1 MKSNPVLWFRR
12 FSLTLAIL
20 GVIGGVWMVFSGLV
34 LNRVCREPFTAYPL
48 TDPET
53 GSGYWVCWGDQGIT
67 GAVKWQIFQ
76 DDYARP
82 MPDIGQAGAGVA
94 AVLFFLWAYALC
106 LAVARKLEQK
116 STPEAAPKGG
126 AAP

>member
-20 GVIGGVWMVFSGLV
+20 GVIGGSWMIISALFISPT
-34 LNRVCREPFTAYPL
+34 CTEPFFAYS
-48 TDPET
+48 DPYQ
-53 GSGYWVCWGDQGIT
+53 GGQVVCAAPNEMWSLS
-67 GAVKWQIFQ
+67 KKP
-76 DDYARP
+76 RP
-82 MPDIGQAGAGVA
+82 QANFGLAGAGVA
-94 AVLFFLWAYALC
+94 AILFFLWAYALC

-116 STPEAAPKGG
+116 SAPEAAPQGG